1 MVQFAAAAMVDDTP
15 SLAGI
20 GAALGG
26 LAAGLDA
33 RFVQAGTAL
42 ASAYESVERL
52 VSSLEGVTGA
62 MNRQATMAAID
73 RMRLTADRLTRLPA
87 EQGRRQLSLE
97 AIEGASDELF
107 QHLKQIRRT
116 LSFLHICGL
125 NIKVAAAGADGFA
138 EFADHMFAK
147 LEQAEGQVD
156 EFEAEI
162 AGLGQSI
169 GAMASADRL
178 LVGECAAVIPRVPQ
192 KLAADAQALQR
203 LQDDSAELAGQ
214 IAALARDIRAKVAV
228 ALGALQIGDITRQRL
243 EHIAEA
249 VDLLDAH
256 VAQCEDDG
264 AARQAIDLVTAL
276 LAAQAADTV
285 QDFHRE
291 TDRLTD
297 SLRGIAPDA
306 ERLADMQ
313 QGGEDGNEG
322 GRGGDIQRLLHRL
335 EQDISEIASVT
346 RQLCAAEADSAK
358 LGQATSEAAESLFD
372 RLKAVNRI
380 QKDVEQ
386 MAWNTALQ
394 CRGLGSDGRGLA
406 VISEEIQ
413 TFSRHLA
420 GVWAM
425 VSHSFD
431 RIDAASRA
439 IEAPGAA
446 DAAEGSDIGD
456 MLVQSLDAIRGGS
469 ARMVE
474 SLSGVDREAMQIGTM
489 LRDTTDGIG
498 REAGIGPALSDA
510 AERLASLAQ
519 AGGGVCEEA
528 LPQSVATVMAAI
540 AARYTMGRERDIHRA
555 FVPGAEVE
563 AADGTREDDLF
574 DDGLF

>member
-1 MVQFAAAAMVDDTP
+1 VQFAAAATADDIP
-15 SLAGI
+15 SLASVGT
-20 GAALGG
+20 AMGG

-62 MNRQATMAAID
+62 MNRQATMTAID

-87 EQGRRQLSLE
+87 EQSRRQLSLE
-97 AIEGASDELF
+97 AIKGASDELF

-169 GAMASADRL
+169 DAMASADRL

-249 VDLLDAH
+249 VDVLAGH
-256 VAQCEDDG
+256 VAECEDEG

-285 QDFHRE
+285 EDFHRE

-313 QGGEDGNEG
+313 QGGEDG
-322 GRGGDIQRLLHRL
+322 RGGDIQRLLHRL
-335 EQDISEIASVT
+335 EQDIGEIASVT

-358 LGQATSEAAESLFD
+358 LGQATSDAAESLFD

-394 CRGLGSDGRGLA
+394 CRGLGADGRGLA

-420 GVWAM
+420 GVWAL

-431 RIDAASRA
+431 RIDVASRA
-439 IEAPGAA
+439 IETPRTA
-446 DAAEGSDIGD
+446 DAQDGPDIGD
-456 MLVQSLDAIRGGS
+456 MLMQSLDAIRGGS

-498 REAGIGPALSDA
+498 YETGIGPALSVA
-510 AERLASLAQ
+510 AEQLASLA
-519 AGGGVCEEA
+519 EA
-528 LPQSVATVMAAI
+528 TDGASEDGLPPSVATVMAAI

-555 FVPGAEVE
+555 FVPGAEEQANEQAAVE
-563 AADGTREDDLF
+563 EDDLF

>member
-1 MVQFAAAAMVDDTP
+1 VQFAAAATADDIP
-15 SLAGI
+15 SLASVGT
-20 GAALGG
+20 AMGG

-62 MNRQATMAAID
+62 MNRQATMTAID

-87 EQGRRQLSLE
+87 EQSRRQLSLE
-97 AIEGASDELF
+97 AIKGASDELF

-169 GAMASADRL
+169 DAMASADRL

-249 VDLLDAH
+249 VDVLAGH
-256 VAQCEDDG
+256 VAECEDEG

-285 QDFHRE
+285 EDFHRE

-313 QGGEDGNEG
+313 QGGEDG
-322 GRGGDIQRLLHRL
+322 RGGDIQRLLHRL
-335 EQDISEIASVT
+335 EQDIGEIASVT

-358 LGQATSEAAESLFD
+358 LGQATSDAAESLFD

-394 CRGLGSDGRGLA
+394 CRGLGADGRGLA

-420 GVWAM
+420 GVWAL

-431 RIDAASRA
+431 RIDVASRA
-439 IEAPGAA
+439 IETPRTA
-446 DAAEGSDIGD
+446 DAQDGPDIGD
-456 MLVQSLDAIRGGS
+456 MLMQSLDAIRGGS

-498 REAGIGPALSDA
+498 YETGIGPALSVA
-510 AERLASLAQ
+510 AEQLASLA
-519 AGGGVCEEA
+519 EA
-528 LPQSVATVMAAI
+528 TDGASEDGLPPSVATVMADI

-555 FVPGAEVE
+555 FVPGAEEQANEQAAVE
-563 AADGTREDDLF
+563 EDDLF

>member
-1 MVQFAAAAMVDDTP
+1 VQFAAAATADDIP
-15 SLAGI
+15 SLASVGT
-20 GAALGG
+20 AMGG

-62 MNRQATMAAID
+62 MNRQATMTAID

-87 EQGRRQLSLE
+87 EQSRRQLSLE
-97 AIEGASDELF
+97 AIKGASDELF

-169 GAMASADRL
+169 DAMARADRL

-249 VDLLDAH
+249 VDVLAGH
-256 VAQCEDDG
+256 VAECEDEG

-285 QDFHRE
+285 EDFHRE

-313 QGGEDGNEG
+313 QGGEDG
-322 GRGGDIQRLLHRL
+322 RGGDIQRLLHRL
-335 EQDISEIASVT
+335 EQDIGEIASVT

-358 LGQATSEAAESLFD
+358 LGQATSDAAESLFD

-394 CRGLGSDGRGLA
+394 CRGLGADGRGLA

-420 GVWAM
+420 GVWAL

-431 RIDAASRA
+431 RIDVASRA
-439 IEAPGAA
+439 IETPRTA
-446 DAAEGSDIGD
+446 DAQDGPDIGD
-456 MLVQSLDAIRGGS
+456 MLMQSLDAIRGGS

-498 REAGIGPALSDA
+498 YETGIGPALSVA
-510 AERLASLAQ
+510 AEQLASLA
-519 AGGGVCEEA
+519 EA
-528 LPQSVATVMAAI
+528 TDGASEDGLPPSVATVMADI

-555 FVPGAEVE
+555 FVPGAEEQANEQAAVE
-563 AADGTREDDLF
+563 EDDLF

>member
-1 MVQFAAAAMVDDTP
+1 VQFAAAATADDIP
-15 SLAGI
+15 SLASVGT
-20 GAALGG
+20 AMGG

-62 MNRQATMAAID
+62 MNRQATMTAID

-87 EQGRRQLSLE
+87 EQSRRQLSLE
-97 AIEGASDELF
+97 AIKGASDELF

-169 GAMASADRL
+169 DAMASADRL

-249 VDLLDAH
+249 VDVLAGH
-256 VAQCEDDG
+256 VAECEDEG

-285 QDFHRE
+285 EDFHRE

-313 QGGEDGNEG
+313 QGGEDG
-322 GRGGDIQRLLHRL
+322 RGGDIQRLLHRL
-335 EQDISEIASVT
+335 EQDIGEIASVT

-358 LGQATSEAAESLFD
+358 LGQATSDAAESLFD

-394 CRGLGSDGRGLA
+394 CRGLGADGRGLA

-420 GVWAM
+420 GVWAL

-431 RIDAASRA
+431 RIDVASRA
-439 IEAPGAA
+439 IETPRTT
-446 DAAEGSDIGD
+446 DAQDGPDIGD
-456 MLVQSLDAIRGGS
+456 MLMQSLDAIRGGS

-498 REAGIGPALSDA
+498 YETGIGPALSVA
-510 AERLASLAQ
+510 AEQLASLA
-519 AGGGVCEEA
+519 EA
-528 LPQSVATVMAAI
+528 TDGASEDGLPPSVATVMAAI

-555 FVPGAEVE
+555 FVPGAEEQANEQAAVE
-563 AADGTREDDLF
+563 EDDLF

>member
-1 MVQFAAAAMVDDTP
+1 MQFAAAATADDIP
-15 SLAGI
+15 SLASVGT
-20 GAALGG
+20 AMGG

-62 MNRQATMAAID
+62 MNRQATMTAID

-87 EQGRRQLSLE
+87 EQSRRQLSLE
-97 AIEGASDELF
+97 AIKGASDELF

-169 GAMASADRL
+169 DAMASADRL

-249 VDLLDAH
+249 VDVLAGH
-256 VAQCEDDG
+256 VAECEDEG

-285 QDFHRE
+285 EDFHRE

-313 QGGEDGNEG
+313 QGGEDG
-322 GRGGDIQRLLHRL
+322 RGGDIQRLLHRL
-335 EQDISEIASVT
+335 EQDIGEIASVT

-358 LGQATSEAAESLFD
+358 LGQATSDAAESLFD

-394 CRGLGSDGRGLA
+394 CRGLGADGRGLA

-420 GVWAM
+420 GVWAL

-431 RIDAASRA
+431 RIDVASRA
-439 IEAPGAA
+439 IETPRTA
-446 DAAEGSDIGD
+446 DAQDGPDIGD
-456 MLVQSLDAIRGGS
+456 MLMQSLDAIRGGS

-498 REAGIGPALSDA
+498 YETGIGPALSVA
-510 AERLASLAQ
+510 AEQLASLA
-519 AGGGVCEEA
+519 EA
-528 LPQSVATVMAAI
+528 TDGASEDGLPPSVATVMADI

-555 FVPGAEVE
+555 FVPGAEEQANEQAAVE
-563 AADGTREDDLF
+563 EDDLF